1 MLTTV
6 VIIEMNF
13 AFLINYL
20 HLFYIIL
27 MPLNIIG
34 NYIHYESD
42 TLSKIDYNLFHD
54 RIYVLFGNT
63 HGK

>member
-1 MLTTV
+1 
-6 VIIEMNF
+6 
-13 AFLINYL
+13 
-20 HLFYIIL
+20 